1 MNKDPL
7 AEFVFAENEGQ
18 SLFLSVKKGDSIK
31 LRVLTTDPVVSKD
44 KYGNTRF
51 AFIVWN
57 YTDSKAQILNKG
69 ASIARPIQQLHLD
82 EDYGANIQKIDIKL
96 IANSTGPE
104 DKDVEYIL
112 TPLPKA
118 ETLTVE
124 QIKEAE
130 KIKLDESI
138 KNGTRMSLLNQGAKV
153 QEQPV
158 TQPKQ
163 DTPVSNEEVDSLLAS
178 GEPIS
183 LEDVPF

>member
-1 MNKDPL
+1 MKDPL
-7 AEFVFAENEGQ
+7 AEFVFAENESQ

-57 YTDSKAQILNKG
+57 YTENKAQILNKG

-96 IANSTGPE
+96 IATSTGSE
-104 DKDVEYIL
+104 DKDVEYTL

-130 KIKLDESI
+130 KIKLDEII
-138 KNGTRMSLLNQGAKV
+138 KNGTRMSEINQGAPVKSVEPEVPQADTVHEV
-153 QEQPV
+153 Q
-158 TQPKQ
+158 
-163 DTPVSNEEVDSLLAS
+163 DD
-178 GEPIS
+178 EPIN
-183 LEDVPF
+183 LDDIPF